1 MNDNTSGSQRRRAWP
16 RRAGALTAVAGIAVL
31 AACSSSPSSSTPGA
45 SASAST
51 SSKYDKALAF
61 SQCMRSHGV
70 PDFPDPNSS
79 GGFTYA
85 TPNGSGGSNGQP
97 SNLNGAAKRT
107 ALNACRHLDPNG
119 GTVTPAQQ
127 QQAFNQALRFSQ
139 CMRAHGLRDFPD
151 PTGGSGGSGEVQTR
165 IPSDI
170 NIQSSQFQS
179 AQRAC
184 RSLQPGAG
192 QPGGAP

>member
-1 MNDNTSGSQRRRAWP
+1 MNNNTSGCQRRRRAGP
-16 RRAGALTAVAGIAVL
+16 RRAGVLAAAAGIAVL
-31 AACSSSPSSSTPGA
+31 AACSSSPSSSTQGA

-51 SSKYDKALAF
+51 SSKYDKALAY

-79 GGFTYA
+79 GGFTY
-85 TPNGSGGSNGQP
+85 NGTNGGSNGHP
-97 SNLNGAAKRT
+97 SNLNGAAKR
-107 ALNACRHLDPNG
+107 AASNACRHLDPNG

-139 CMRAHGLRDFPD
+139 CMRAHGLRDYPD
-151 PTGGSGGSGEVQTR
+151 PTGGSEVQVHM
-165 IPSDI
+165 PSDI
-170 NIQSSQFQS
+170 NIQSPQFQS